1 MDNAGYVFAAW
12 GITGGVLLIYAVVVL
27 TRLRRS
33 QRAAATAQPPESS

>member
-12 GITGGVLLIYAVVVL
+12 GITGGVLATYAAVVL

-33 QRAAATAQPPESS
+33 QRAAAAASPPESA